1 MMNRRLWLTR
11 IVKGFSITGAGFLA
25 FPFFRALIPTADNE
39 TSLEV
44 SVDDLRPGQSKIVR
58 WRGRDLVIQKR
69 SQEMIKTIEEGS
81 IDLKDPSSLQSLQPA
96 FAENEY
102 RSLRPEIFVTYN
114 LCTHLGCQVV
124 KSKDTSLGFSCPCHQ
139 SDYDLSGR
147 VLSGAAAPT
156 NLEVPAYRFISG
168 NILVLEVVEV

>member
-25 FPFFRALIPTADNE
+25 FPFFRALIPTADDE

-44 SVDDLRPGQSKIVR
+44 SVDDLGPGQSKIVR
-58 WRGRDLVIQKR
+58 WRGRDLVVQKR
-69 SQEMIKTIEEGS
+69 SQQMIKTIGEGN
-81 IDLKDPSSLQSLQPA
+81 IDLKDPDSLQSVQPA
-96 FAENEY
+96 FAENAY

-124 KSKDTSLGFSCPCHQ
+124 RSKDTALGFSCPCHN

-147 VLSGAAAPT
+147 VVSGAAAPT
-156 NLEVPAYRFISG
+156 NLEVPSYRFISG
-168 NILVLEVVEV
+168 NTLVLEVAEV

>member
-25 FPFFRALIPTADNE
+25 FPFFRALIPTADDE

-114 LCTHLGCQVV
+114 LRTHLGCQVV
-124 KSKDTSLGFSCPCHQ
+124 KSKDTSLGFSCSCHQ